1 VTVSQRWETGDGEQD
16 SLVGGLDIIPGREAG
31 SVIIA
36 RGEPQASRRKPER
49 PEPMADFVEI
59 SSDGGVVTAKIV
71 APSVEERPA
80 NIILA
85 KTREAMEQIG
95 DGLTNVVLDFGG
107 VDFINSSGLAACI
120 ELRNGAAEKG
130 ARTILFQPTEDVLQV
145 FTMVKVDRLFTTAHT
160 AEELLSLVQ

>member
-1 VTVSQRWETGDGEQD
+1 MVGD
-16 SLVGGLDIIPGREAG
+16 LDIIPGREPG
-31 SVIIA
+31 SVIIGP
-36 RGEPQASRRKPER
+36 GEPSRSRHEPER

-59 SSDGGVVTAKIV
+59 SADGGVVTAKIV

-95 DGLTNVVLDFGG
+95 DGLTNVVLDFGD
-107 VDFINSSGLAACI
+107 VDFINSSGLAACL

-130 ARTILFQPTEDVLQV
+130 ARTILYQPRDDVLQV

-160 AEELLSLVQ
+160 AEELTNLVT

>member
-1 VTVSQRWETGDGEQD
+1 
-16 SLVGGLDIIPGREAG
+16 
-31 SVIIA
+31 
-36 RGEPQASRRKPER
+36 
-49 PEPMADFVEI
+49 MADFVEI
-59 SSDGGVVTAKIV
+59 SADGGVVTAKIV

-95 DGLTNVVLDFGG
+95 DGLTNVVLDFGD
-107 VDFINSSGLAACI
+107 VDFINSSGLAACL

-130 ARTILFQPTEDVLQV
+130 ARTILYQPRDGVLQV

-160 AEELLSLVQ
+160 AEELTSLVT